1 MGGEKQMSNTEL
13 LGFRIRS
20 VWQQVKRLMNRHLT
34 ENDGYGLTGMQF
46 AIVSYIAK
54 ESAERDVFQKDL
66 EQKFDIRK
74 STVTGILNTMERDGL
89 LLRETVP
96 YDARLRKMILTD
108 KALQAK
114 QNTEQVIDSVE
125 SQLSKGLTEEEIT
138 TFLNILEKISKN
150 AES

>member
-1 MGGEKQMSNTEL
+1 MSNSDM

-34 ENDGYGLTGMQF
+34 ENNGYGLTGMQF
-46 AIVSYIAK
+46 AIVSYIAR
-54 ESAERDVFQKDL
+54 ESAERDIFQKDL

-89 LLRETVP
+89 LIRETVP
-96 YDARLRKMILTD
+96 YDARLRKMLLTD

-114 QNTEQVIDSVE
+114 KNSEQVIDTVE
-125 SQLSKGLTEEEIT
+125 TQLSKGLTQEEIT

-150 AES
+150 AEG

>member
-1 MGGEKQMSNTEL
+1 MSNTDL

-34 ENDGYGLTGMQF
+34 ENECYDLTGMQF

-54 ESAERDVFQKDL
+54 ESATRDVFQKDL

-114 QNTEQVIDSVE
+114 KNSEQVIDTVE
-125 SQLSKGLTEEEIT
+125 NQLSKGLTEEEIA
-138 TFLNILEKISKN
+138 TFLTILEKISKN
-150 AES
+150 AEG

>member
-1 MGGEKQMSNTEL
+1 MSNTEL

-34 ENDGYGLTGMQF
+34 ENNSYGLTGMQF
-46 AIVSYIAK
+46 AIVSYLAK

>member
-1 MGGEKQMSNTEL
+1 MSNTDL

-20 VWQQVKRLMNRHLT
+20 LWQQIKRLMNRHLT

-54 ESAERDVFQKDL
+54 ESATRDVFQKDL

-96 YDARLRKMILTD
+96 YDARLRKMMLTD

-114 QNTEQVIDSVE
+114 KNSEQVIDTVE

-138 TFLNILEKISKN
+138 TFLSILEKISKN

>member
-1 MGGEKQMSNTEL
+1 
-13 LGFRIRS
+13 
-20 VWQQVKRLMNRHLT
+20 MNRHLN

-46 AIVSYIAK
+46 AIVSFIAK
-54 ESAERDVFQKDL
+54 ESTERDVFQKDL

-96 YDARLRKMILTD
+96 YDARLRKMMLTE

-114 QNTEQVIDSVE
+114 VNTEQVIESVE
-125 SQLSKGLTEEEIT
+125 TQLSKGLSQEEIV
-138 TFLNILEKISKN
+138 TFLDILEKISKN
-150 AES
+150 AEG

>member
-1 MGGEKQMSNTEL
+1 
-13 LGFRIRS
+13 
-20 VWQQVKRLMNRHLT
+20 MNRHLT

-114 QNTEQVIDSVE
+114 QNSEQVIETVE

-138 TFLNILEKISKN
+138 TFLSILEKISKN

>member
-1 MGGEKQMSNTEL
+1 MSNTDL

-20 VWQQVKRLMNRHLT
+20 LWQQVNRLMNRHLT

-54 ESAERDVFQKDL
+54 ESTERDVFQKDL

-114 QNTEQVIDSVE
+114 KNSEQVIGTVE
-125 SQLSKGLTEEEIT
+125 NQLSKGLTEEEIA
-138 TFLNILEKISKN
+138 TFLTILEKISKN

>member
-1 MGGEKQMSNTEL
+1 MSNTDL

-46 AIVSYIAK
+46 AIVSFIAK
-54 ESAERDVFQKDL
+54 ESTERDVFQKDL

-114 QNTEQVIDSVE
+114 KNSEQVIDTVE
-125 SQLSKGLTEEEIT
+125 NQLSKGLTEEEIAI
-138 TFLNILEKISKN
+138 FLTILEKISKN
-150 AES
+150 AEG

>member
-1 MGGEKQMSNTEL
+1 MSNTEL

-34 ENDGYGLTGMQF
+34 ENNSYGLTGMQF
-46 AIVSYIAK
+46 AIVSYLAK

-96 YDARLRKMILTD
+96 YDARLRKMMLTVM
-108 KALQAK
+108 ALHAK
-114 QNTEQVIDSVE
+114 KNTEQVIDSVE

>member
-1 MGGEKQMSNTEL
+1 MSNTDL

-20 VWQQVKRLMNRHLT
+20 LWQQVKRLMNRHLT

-54 ESAERDVFQKDL
+54 ESTERDVFQKDL

-114 QNTEQVIDSVE
+114 KNSEQVIDTVE
-125 SQLSKGLTEEEIT
+125 NQLSKGLTEEEIA
-138 TFLNILEKISKN
+138 TFLTILEKISKN

>member
-1 MGGEKQMSNTEL
+1 
-13 LGFRIRS
+13 RIRS

-46 AIVSYIAK
+46 AIVSFIAK
-54 ESAERDVFQKDL
+54 ESTERDVFQKDL

-114 QNTEQVIDSVE
+114 KNSEQVIDTVE
-125 SQLSKGLTEEEIT
+125 NQLSKGLTEEEIA
-138 TFLNILEKISKN
+138 TFLTILEKISKN
-150 AES
+150 AEG

>member
-1 MGGEKQMSNTEL
+1 
-13 LGFRIRS
+13 
-20 VWQQVKRLMNRHLT
+20 MNRHLT

-46 AIVSYIAK
+46 AIVSFIAK
-54 ESAERDVFQKDL
+54 ESTERDVFQKDL

-138 TFLNILEKISKN
+138 TFLSILEKISKN

>member
-1 MGGEKQMSNTEL
+1 MSNTEL

-34 ENDGYGLTGMQF
+34 ENNSYGLTGMQF
-46 AIVSYIAK
+46 AIVSYLAK

-114 QNTEQVIDSVE
+114 QNSEQVIDSVE

-138 TFLNILEKISKN
+138 TFLSILEKISKN

>member
-1 MGGEKQMSNTEL
+1 
-13 LGFRIRS
+13 
-20 VWQQVKRLMNRHLT
+20 MNRHLT
-34 ENDGYGLTGMQF
+34 KNDGYGLTGMQF

-54 ESAERDVFQKDL
+54 ESATRDVFQKDL

-138 TFLNILEKISKN
+138 TFLSILEKISKN

>member
-1 MGGEKQMSNTEL
+1 MSNTEL

-46 AIVSYIAK
+46 AIVSYLAK

-96 YDARLRKMILTD
+96 YDARLRKMILKD

-138 TFLNILEKISKN
+138 TFLSILEKISKN

>member
-1 MGGEKQMSNTEL
+1 MSNTDL

-20 VWQQVKRLMNRHLT
+20 LWQQIKRLMNRHLT

-46 AIVSYIAK
+46 AIVSYIAR
-54 ESAERDVFQKDL
+54 ESAERDIFQKDL

-74 STVTGILNTMERDGL
+74 STVSGILNTMERDGL

-96 YDARLRKMILTD
+96 YDARLRKMMLTE

-114 QNTEQVIDSVE
+114 ENTEQVIDSVE
-125 SQLSKGLTEEEIT
+125 NQLSKGLSQEEIV
-138 TFLNILEKISKN
+138 TFLEILEKIAKN
-150 AES
+150 AEG

>member
-1 MGGEKQMSNTEL
+1 
-13 LGFRIRS
+13 
-20 VWQQVKRLMNRHLT
+20 MNRHLT
-34 ENDGYGLTGMQF
+34 ENNSYGLTGMQF
-46 AIVSYIAK
+46 AIVSYLAK
-54 ESAERDVFQKDL
+54 ESVERDVFQKDL

-138 TFLNILEKISKN
+138 TFLSILEKISKN

>member
-1 MGGEKQMSNTEL
+1 MSNTEL

-34 ENDGYGLTGMQF
+34 ENNSYGLTGMQF

-138 TFLNILEKISKN
+138 TFLSILEKISKN

>member
-1 MGGEKQMSNTEL
+1 MSNTDL

-54 ESAERDVFQKDL
+54 ESATRDVFQKDL

-114 QNTEQVIDSVE
+114 KNTEQVIDSVE

-150 AES
+150 AEG

>member
-1 MGGEKQMSNTEL
+1 MSNTDL

-114 QNTEQVIDSVE
+114 KNSEQVIDTVE
-125 SQLSKGLTEEEIT
+125 NQLSKGLTEEEIA
-138 TFLNILEKISKN
+138 TFLTILEKISKN
-150 AES
+150 AEG

>member
-1 MGGEKQMSNTEL
+1 MSNTDL

-20 VWQQVKRLMNRHLT
+20 LWQQIKRLMNRHLT

-54 ESAERDVFQKDL
+54 ESTERDVFQKDL

-114 QNTEQVIDSVE
+114 KNSEQVIDTVE
-125 SQLSKGLTEEEIT
+125 NQLSKGLTEEEIA
-138 TFLNILEKISKN
+138 TFLTILEKISKN
-150 AES
+150 AEG

>member
-1 MGGEKQMSNTEL
+1 MSNTEL

-34 ENDGYGLTGMQF
+34 ENNSYGLTGMQF
-46 AIVSYIAK
+46 AIVSYLAK

-125 SQLSKGLTEEEIT
+125 SQLSKGLTEEEST
-138 TFLNILEKISKN
+138 AGLRMREKIAKDAGS
-150 AES
+150 

>member
-1 MGGEKQMSNTEL
+1 MSNTDL

-46 AIVSYIAK
+46 AIVSFIAK
-54 ESAERDVFQKDL
+54 ESTERDVFQKDL

-138 TFLNILEKISKN
+138 TFLSILEKISKN

>member
-1 MGGEKQMSNTEL
+1 
-13 LGFRIRS
+13 
-20 VWQQVKRLMNRHLT
+20 MNRHLN

-54 ESAERDVFQKDL
+54 ESVERDVFQKDL

-138 TFLNILEKISKN
+138 TFLSILEKISKN

>member
-1 MGGEKQMSNTEL
+1 MSNTEL

-114 QNTEQVIDSVE
+114 KNSEQVIDTVE
-125 SQLSKGLTEEEIT
+125 NQLSKGLTEEEIA
-138 TFLNILEKISKN
+138 TFLSLLEKISKN
-150 AES
+150 AEG

>member
-1 MGGEKQMSNTEL
+1 
-13 LGFRIRS
+13 
-20 VWQQVKRLMNRHLT
+20 MNRHLT

-46 AIVSYIAK
+46 AIVSYLAK

-138 TFLNILEKISKN
+138 TFLSILEKISKN

>member
-1 MGGEKQMSNTEL
+1 
-13 LGFRIRS
+13 
-20 VWQQVKRLMNRHLT
+20 MNRHLT
-34 ENDGYGLTGMQF
+34 ENNSYGLTGMQV
-46 AIVSYIAK
+46 AIVCYLAK
-54 ESAERDVFQKDL
+54 EYAEREVLQKDL

-138 TFLNILEKISKN
+138 TFLSILEKISKN

>member
-1 MGGEKQMSNTEL
+1 MSNTEL

-34 ENDGYGLTGMQF
+34 ENNSYGLTGMQF
-46 AIVSYIAK
+46 AIVSYLAK

-125 SQLSKGLTEEEIT
+125 SQLSKGLTEEEIA
-138 TFLNILEKISKN
+138 TFLTILAKISKN

>member
-1 MGGEKQMSNTEL
+1 MSNTDL

-54 ESAERDVFQKDL
+54 ESATRDVFQKDL

-114 QNTEQVIDSVE
+114 KNSEQVIDTVE
-125 SQLSKGLTEEEIT
+125 NQLSKGLTEEEIA
-138 TFLNILEKISKN
+138 TFLTILEKISKN

>member
-1 MGGEKQMSNTEL
+1 MSNTEL

-34 ENDGYGLTGMQF
+34 ENNSYGLTGMQF
-46 AIVSYIAK
+46 AIVSYLAK

-114 QNTEQVIDSVE
+114 KNTEQVIDSVE
-125 SQLSKGLTEEEIT
+125 GQLSKGLTEEEIT
-138 TFLNILEKISKN
+138 TFLSILEKISKN

>member
-1 MGGEKQMSNTEL
+1 MSNTEL

-54 ESAERDVFQKDL
+54 ESATRDVFQKDL

-114 QNTEQVIDSVE
+114 KNSEQVIDTVE
-125 SQLSKGLTEEEIT
+125 NQLSKGLTEEEIA
-138 TFLNILEKISKN
+138 TFLTILEKISKN
-150 AES
+150 AEG

>member
-1 MGGEKQMSNTEL
+1 MSNTDL

-20 VWQQVKRLMNRHLT
+20 LWQQIKRLMNRHLT
-34 ENDGYGLTGMQF
+34 ENDGYGLTGMQY

-114 QNTEQVIDSVE
+114 KNSEQVIDTVE
-125 SQLSKGLTEEEIT
+125 NQLSKGLTEEEIA
-138 TFLNILEKISKN
+138 TFLTILEKISKN

>member
-1 MGGEKQMSNTEL
+1 MSNTDL

-46 AIVSYIAK
+46 AIVSFIAK
-54 ESAERDVFQKDL
+54 ESTERDVFQKDL

-114 QNTEQVIDSVE
+114 KNSEQVIDTVE
-125 SQLSKGLTEEEIT
+125 NQLSKGLTEEEIA
-138 TFLNILEKISKN
+138 TFLSLLEKISKN
-150 AES
+150 AEG

>member
-1 MGGEKQMSNTEL
+1 
-13 LGFRIRS
+13 
-20 VWQQVKRLMNRHLT
+20 MNRHLT
-34 ENDGYGLTGMQF
+34 KNDGYGLTGMQF
-46 AIVSYIAK
+46 AIVSFIAK
-54 ESAERDVFQKDL
+54 ESTERDVFQKDL

-138 TFLNILEKISKN
+138 TFLSILEKISKN

>member
-1 MGGEKQMSNTEL
+1 MSNTDL

-34 ENDGYGLTGMQF
+34 ENNGYGLTGMQF
-46 AIVSYIAK
+46 AIVSYIAR
-54 ESAERDVFQKDL
+54 ESAERDIFQKDL

-96 YDARLRKMILTD
+96 YDARLRKMMLTE

-114 QNTEQVIDSVE
+114 VNTEQVIESVE
-125 SQLSKGLTEEEIT
+125 TQLSKGLSQEEIV
-138 TFLNILEKISKN
+138 TFLDILEKISKN

>member
-1 MGGEKQMSNTEL
+1 
-13 LGFRIRS
+13 
-20 VWQQVKRLMNRHLT
+20 MNRHLT
-34 ENDGYGLTGMQF
+34 ENNSYGLTGMQF
-46 AIVSYIAK
+46 AIVSYLAK

-96 YDARLRKMILTD
+96 YDARLRKMILKD

-125 SQLSKGLTEEEIT
+125 SQLSKGLSEEEIA
-138 TFLNILEKISKN
+138 TFLTILAKISKN

>member
-1 MGGEKQMSNTEL
+1 
-13 LGFRIRS
+13 
-20 VWQQVKRLMNRHLT
+20 
-34 ENDGYGLTGMQF
+34 MQF
-46 AIVSYIAK
+46 AIVSYLAK

-138 TFLNILEKISKN
+138 TFLSILEKISKN

>member
-1 MGGEKQMSNTEL
+1 MSNTDL

-54 ESAERDVFQKDL
+54 ESTERDVFQKDL

-114 QNTEQVIDSVE
+114 KNSEQVIDTVE
-125 SQLSKGLTEEEIT
+125 NQLSKGLTEEEIA
-138 TFLNILEKISKN
+138 TFLTILEKISKN
-150 AES
+150 AEG